1 MPVKTHK
8 SSHQKHP
15 KHYVKVYWPYLPLIL
30 VVGLALWLSYPSVTR
45 SQRDVLSYD
54 THINN
59 TELLAATN
67 EQRVKDTEPVL
78 AENAQLTAAATAK
91 AQDMATRNYWSH
103 ATPEGTTPWVFV
115 DQAGY
120 AYEQV
125 AENLAYGFD
134 NSQETIKGWLNSP
147 EHRKNLLSS
156 EYTEVGFGVAKSDH
170 YQNNGSQTIVVAM
183 YGKPS
188 ATGTTAVLG
197 SSDVAETTKNISKAQ
212 ALTNGSL
219 PWVGFALGLIAG
231 GAIAYLFF
239 KHSVAVHRAIRKSEK
254 FVLKHPILDI
264 TIVAVIALCAILSQS
279 VGVIR

>member
-45 SQRDVLSYD
+45 SQRDVLSYN
-54 THINN
+54 THITS
-59 TELLAATN
+59 TELLIASN
-67 EQRVKDTEPVL
+67 EQRLKSEQPTL
-78 AENAQLTAAATAK
+78 AQNDQLTVAATAK

-103 ATPEGTTPWVFV
+103 ATPEGAAPWVFV

-120 AYEQV
+120 KYEQV

-147 EHRKNLLSS
+147 EHRNNLLSG
-156 EYTEVGFGVAKSDH
+156 EYTDVGFGVAKSEH
-170 YQNNGSQTIVVAM
+170 YQNNGSQTIVVAL

-188 ATGTTAVLG
+188 SNGVTAVLS

-219 PWVGFALGLIAG
+219 PWIGFVLGVIAG
-231 GAIAYLFF
+231 GAIAYLLF
-239 KHSVAVHRAIRKSEK
+239 KHSVAVHRAIRKGEK
-254 FVLKHPILDI
+254 FVLKHPVWDI
-264 TIVAVIALCAILSQS
+264 TIIVVIALCVILSQS